1 MTRRLL
7 QLAAFAMLVLVLH
20 AAPDSM
26 LTWDAAAA
34 PDAAATTDAYG
45 STDDVMLTEAVTRS
59 PLRTPIIIACGV
71 GFIVLII
78 GLVLCIIRTLL
89 GPHVADR
96 VVATDLI
103 TIHITALVVMLTIR
117 LGKTEYYDIILV
129 VSLISFAATIGFAQY
144 IAARTEDEASQ
155 ARRQAEHDID
165 HAHDPNPDATPT
177 TDAAQPHATP

>member
-1 MTRRLL
+1 MKRRLL
-7 QLAAFAMLVLVLH
+7 QLLAFTLFVLALH
-20 AAPDSM
+20 VAPDSM

-34 PDAAATTDAYG
+34 PTADASSSDAYG
-45 STDDVMLTEAVTRS
+45 AAADEPLATAMTRS
-59 PLRTPIIIACGV
+59 PLRTPIVIACGV
-71 GFIVLII
+71 GFIVLIV

-103 TIHITALVVMLTIR
+103 TIHITALVVLLTIR

-129 VSLISFAATIGFAQY
+129 VSLISFAATLGFAQY

-155 ARRQAEHDID
+155 ARRQVEHDLA
-165 HAHDPNPDATPT
+165 HADDPNPDAPPT
-177 TDAAQPHATP
+177 HATP